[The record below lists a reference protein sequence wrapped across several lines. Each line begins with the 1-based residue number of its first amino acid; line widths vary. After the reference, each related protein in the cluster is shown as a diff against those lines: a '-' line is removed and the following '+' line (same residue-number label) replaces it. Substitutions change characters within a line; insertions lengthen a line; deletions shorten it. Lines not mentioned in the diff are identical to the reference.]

1 MSDTKQ
7 YRRWIRIG
15 TVVLNIAVWISNIVT
30 AHLFFFYDNCTRVCY
45 DAGLYMILV
54 ASCLLSITFGLLG
67 VSIYFYLS
75 SQDDQTMISHDL
87 PAIRFRKMAK
97 KLMFVGLVCFICFLV
112 QSLCFLWSVDG
123 QKKLPPLYT
132 YPYFYYTVVD
142 LLPVVTLFF
151 SIAPQTRRSKLGAS
165 VRSSSSMSAFTAMS
179 NDNNYFGGVDRE
191 EGKWVETSSYEG
203 IFEKNGGSSLLE
215 AKRSFSNNGLIAH
228 GNGKY
233 SPISTIGGKGTEAAL
248 TASSSSAGDSGGG
261 GFKRNNGDSKGMMI
275 LGRERFWS
283 SFHTSG
289 GERPGRPAALSSAL
303 LTGHDDNSRS
313 DSRGT
318 AVDFSL

>member
-1 MSDTKQ
+1 
-7 YRRWIRIG
+7 
-15 TVVLNIAVWISNIVT
+15 
-30 AHLFFFYDNCTRVCY
+30 
-45 DAGLYMILV
+45 
-54 ASCLLSITFGLLG
+54 
-67 VSIYFYLS
+67 
-75 SQDDQTMISHDL
+75 MISHDL

-112 QSLCFLWSVDG
+112 QSLCFLWRKDRNHQNILLFSFCAADVTIDTITIINLTVINITQNQVYNQKSDAKNISKCLITSVDG

-151 SIAPQTRRSKLGAS
+151 SHKESSNFGNVQLVFLHPAVGQIAPQTRRSKLGAS

-203 IFEKNGGSSLLE
+203 IFEKNGGGSLLE